1 MCRAALVTKVH
12 NRFICSYIHSS
23 IWEIFGTYYVSK
35 ISVATEHIAVV
46 KTGLIPVFVELRVE
60 GIATRCVAGVTV
72 YDMMC
77 CVLSCVLF
85 TVNIKCFTDS
95 QRPSRMERIFC
106 FAHWNC
112 REHFHSIIS
121 ELFDLEVLYKVSS
134 VSHCSFW
141 GSHQASL
148 PPCISSWH
156 SSFF

>member
-1 MCRAALVTKVH
+1 MYRAVLVTKVN

-35 ISVATEHIAVV
+35 TSVGTEHIAVV
-46 KTGLIPVFVELRVE
+46 KTGLIPVLVELRVE

-85 TVNIKCFTDS
+85 AVKIKCFTDS
-95 QRPSRMERIFC
+95 QRRSRMERILTC
-106 FAHWNC
+106 FAHWNY

-121 ELFDLEVLYKVSS
+121 ELFDLEILCKVNS

-141 GSHQASL
+141 GSLQALS
-148 PPCISSWH
+148 PCISSWC
-156 SSFF
+156 SSVF